1 MFVTEHYNL
10 IFRKMDELY
19 NQMNFASDFKKIA
32 VGCIKPCNYQE
43 YKIIGDKA
51 PTSLTKEDFLTFALV
66 AVDNNIYVETEALLY
81 PGTSLVAEIGGTLGL
96 FIGFSFMILWD
107 GIVRILHLIKEIIG
121 RIYIK
126 CK

>member
-1 MFVTEHYNL
+1 MAYD
-10 IFRKMDELY
+10 IRD
-19 NQMNFASDFKKIA
+19 IA
-32 VGCIKPCNYQE
+32 VGCKKPCNYQQ

-51 PTSLTKEDFLTFALV
+51 PTELNKKGFLTFALW

-107 GIVRILHLIKEIIG
+107 AIVRGAHFIKQIIA
-121 RIYIK
+121 YF
-126 CK
+126 

>member
-1 MFVTEHYNL
+1 MSVSKQSHS
-10 IFRKMDELY
+10 IFRQMDELY
-19 NQMNFASDFKKIA
+19 NQLNLVYDIREIA
-32 VGCIKPCNYQE
+32 VGCKKPCNYQE

-51 PTSLTKEDFLTFALV
+51 PTAWAKKGLLTFALL

-107 GIVRILHLIKEIIG
+107 AIVRVLHLIKQIIG
-121 RIYIK
+121 RI
-126 CK
+126 

>member
-1 MFVTEHYNL
+1 
-10 IFRKMDELY
+10 MDELY
-19 NQMNFASDFKKIA
+19 KRLNLAYDIREIV
-32 VGCIKPCNYQE
+32 VGCKKPCNYHE

-51 PTSLTKEDFLTFALV
+51 PTDLTKEGFLTFALL

-107 GIVRILHLIKEIIG
+107 GIVRVMHLTKK
-121 RIYIK
+121 IYFK
-126 CK
+126 CKKY